1 MSTLNFI
8 LIIVIVFLILLYLS
22 SKIRKN
28 KTFSEVVK
36 EIKEDVKTT
45 IDNLQEAKSIIKAS
59 SLDNLIG
66 TVIKKYILNV
76 EKDNERRKENGESYL
91 SGSEK
96 KQLVITQLTD
106 WVESI
111 FESYEDAEN
120 YVSQNLKKID
130 AKIEDYISFNNEMIN
145 KIKNT
150 NSILSKPEL
159 LKDDL
164 S

>member
-150 NSILSKPEL
+150 NSILSKSEL

>member
-1 MSTLNFI
+1 MSTLDII
-8 LIIVIVFLILLYLS
+8 LMIVIVFLILLYLS
-22 SKIRKN
+22 SKFSKN
-28 KTFSEVVK
+28 KTFSEVAK

-45 IDNLQEAKSIIKAS
+45 VDNLQKAKSIIKAS
-59 SLDNLIG
+59 GLDDLIG
-66 TVIKKYILNV
+66 AVIKKYILSV
-76 EKDNERRKENGESYL
+76 EKDNGRKKENGESYL

-130 AKIEDYISFNNEMIN
+130 DKIEDYISFNNEMIN

-150 NSILSKPEL
+150 YSISSQSEL
-159 LKDDL
+159 IKDDL